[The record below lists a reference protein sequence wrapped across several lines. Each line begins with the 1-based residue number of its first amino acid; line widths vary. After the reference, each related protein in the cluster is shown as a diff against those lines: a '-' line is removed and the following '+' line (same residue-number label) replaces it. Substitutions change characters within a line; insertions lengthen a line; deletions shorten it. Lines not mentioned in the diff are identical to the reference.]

1 MTPTDWLADLTN
13 DAFLGGAVRLT
24 QPARGYRAGLDAV
37 LLAASFDASRPRPDA
52 PDRLLDVADFGAGV
66 GAVGLCLAARCP
78 TVRVHLI
85 ERDAQTLEL
94 THHNVAAHSARHRLR
109 VLAGDLAARASA
121 SSLASNCFDHVLA
134 NPPYFVAGTV
144 RPPGNQQRS
153 VSHVQPENDLD
164 AWVRTMARTLRPAGT
179 TTVIHRADGL
189 PALLSALN
197 RRFGGITVVGIH
209 ARAGQSASRVL
220 VRATKGSRAPFQLA
234 SPLVLHPPA
243 GSEFVPAISNVLR
256 RPEPLCVWPD

>member
-1 MTPTDWLADLTN
+1 MTPTELLAELTD

-24 QPARGYRAGLDAV
+24 QPARGYRAGIDAV
-37 LLAASFDASRPRPDA
+37 LLAASFNASRPRPDA

-66 GAVGLCLAARCP
+66 GAVGLCLAERCP

-85 ERDAQTLEL
+85 ERDAATLEL
-94 THHNVAAHSARHRLR
+94 TRRNVTAHSARDRIQ
-109 VLAGDLAARASA
+109 VIAGDLAAPASA
-121 SSLASNCFDHVLA
+121 SSLTSDTFDHVLA
-134 NPPYFVAGTV
+134 NPPYFVTGTV

-153 VSHVQPENDLD
+153 VSHVQPETDLD

-179 TTVIHRADGL
+179 ATLIHRADGL
-189 PALLSALN
+189 PAMLAALN

-220 VRATKGSRAPFQLA
+220 VRAIKG
-234 SPLVLHPPA
+234 
-243 GSEFVPAISNVLR
+243 
-256 RPEPLCVWPD
+256 